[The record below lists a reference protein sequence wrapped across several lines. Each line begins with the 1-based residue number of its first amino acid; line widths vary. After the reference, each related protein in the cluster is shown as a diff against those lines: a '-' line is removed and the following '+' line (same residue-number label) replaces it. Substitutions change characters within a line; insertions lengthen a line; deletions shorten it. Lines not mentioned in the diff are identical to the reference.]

1 MVRSP
6 VRGCVAAPLFYA
18 WRTGLSGA
26 LALGRAASSALPLA
40 TALPLALTTTTAT
53 TASRFRAKTLA
64 SATLRATAAGLARV
78 GLGFGLQRQ
87 VVFRLEAFHF
97 LARQLLLDQLFDARQ
112 QFAFVGT
119 HQRQRM
125 ATFAGTAGT
134 TNAVHVVFRHVGQFK
149 VHNLWQ
155 LFDIQATGS
164 NVGGNQ
170 HAHFT
175 GFKIRQR
182 TGTGTLRLVAV
193 NGGGG
198 DAVLFQLLGQ
208 AVGAVLGAGEYQHL
222 VPGVVT
228 HQLAQ
233 QRGLLALVNRVYRLL
248 HLLGGGITGR
258 HFHLHR
264 VIQQALGQGA
274 DFVGEGGR
282 HSQDPGVA
290 ARQAPEPAVLCH
302 LLQRNPHLGPGPAG

>member
-26 LALGRAASSALPLA
+26 LALSRAASSALPLA

-53 TASRFRAKTLA
+53 AASRFRAKALTI
-64 SATLRATAAGLARV
+64 ATLRATIPRLARV
-78 GLGFGLQRQ
+78 CFGLGLQRQ
-87 VVFRLEAFHF
+87 VVLRLEAFHF

-134 TNAVHVVFRHVGQFK
+134 ADAVHVVFRHVRQFK
-149 VHNLWQ
+149 VHHLGQ
-155 LFDIQATGS
+155 LFDVQATGS

-182 TGTGTLRLVAV
+182 TGTGTL
-193 NGGGG
+193 
-198 DAVLFQLLGQ
+198 
-208 AVGAVLGAGEYQHL
+208 
-222 VPGVVT
+222 
-228 HQLAQ
+228 
-233 QRGLLALVNRVYRLL
+233 
-248 HLLGGGITGR
+248 
-258 HFHLHR
+258 
-264 VIQQALGQGA
+264 
-274 DFVGEGGR
+274 
-282 HSQDPGVA
+282 
-290 ARQAPEPAVLCH
+290 
-302 LLQRNPHLGPGPAG
+302 

>member
-18 WRTGLSGA
+18 WRPGLSGA
-26 LALGRAASSALPLA
+26 LALSRATTSTLPL
-40 TALPLALTTTTAT
+40 TTTLSFALTTTATTAT

-87 VVFRLEAFHF
+87 VVLRLEAFHF

-125 ATFAGTAGT
+125 ATFAGAAGT
-134 TNAVHVVFRHVGQFK
+134 ADAVHVVFRHVGQFK

-175 GFKIRQR
+175 GFKVCQR
-182 TGTGTLRLVAV
+182 TGTGTL
-193 NGGGG
+193 
-198 DAVLFQLLGQ
+198 
-208 AVGAVLGAGEYQHL
+208 
-222 VPGVVT
+222 
-228 HQLAQ
+228 
-233 QRGLLALVNRVYRLL
+233 
-248 HLLGGGITGR
+248 
-258 HFHLHR
+258 
-264 VIQQALGQGA
+264 
-274 DFVGEGGR
+274 
-282 HSQDPGVA
+282 
-290 ARQAPEPAVLCH
+290 
-302 LLQRNPHLGPGPAG
+302 